1 MSLQSLLDISEARVN
16 MQEVSEERMLAQL
29 DNLRNLISFFRE
41 YPDLLVDYMAGPD
54 GGPNHF
60 KFYFYQRVF
69 IRIVMRHR
77 YVYATFPRACVEN
90 APTKIIIIFWTNS
103 FNCRN
108 AKSKN
113 MQKTLRKVFLDKGIC
128 R

>member
-77 YVYATFPRACVEN
+77 YVYATFPRACEN
-90 APTKIIIIFWTNS
+90 APMKIFIIFWTNF
-103 FNCRN
+103 FNCKN
-108 AKSKN
+108 SKFFN
-113 MQKTLRKVFLDKGIC
+113 MRIC